1 MLPPFYYKPVDD
13 DGLFAAYAEII
24 ERVGNSSLKILLYH
38 IPQNTGVPITLD
50 LIDRLPARIRAPL
63 SASRIRR
70 AISGT

>member
-13 DGLFAAYAEII
+13 DGLFAAYAGTI

-50 LIDRLPARIRAPL
+50 LIDRLTKRIRAPL

-70 AISGT
+70 VILGT